1 MVGKM
6 AVSKAGH
13 DKLEVFV
20 IVKED
25 SNYVYL
31 CDGRLK
37 KLENPKKKSKKHIQ
51 IINHYDNEELAAK
64 LTSGAQ
70 IYDEDIKLAIK
81 LWNCKNKEE
90 NNV

>member
-13 DKLEVFV
+13 DKKEVYV

-25 SNYVYL
+25 QTHVYL

-37 KLENPKKKSKKHIQ
+37 TIDNPKKKSKKHIQ
-51 IINHYDNEELAAK
+51 IIKHHINEELKAK
-64 LTSGAQ
+64 LTSGAKV
-70 IYDEDIKLAIK
+70 YDEEIKLVIK
-81 LWNCKNKEE
+81 LWNRKSKEE

>member
-13 DKLEVFV
+13 DKKEVYV

-25 SNYVYL
+25 QTYVYL

-37 KLENPKKKSKKHIQ
+37 TMDNPKKKSKKHIQ
-51 IINHYDNEELAAK
+51 VIKHYVNEELAMK
-64 LTSGAQ
+64 LESGAKV
-70 IYDEDIKLAIK
+70 YDEEIKLAIK
-81 LWNCKNKEE
+81 LWNRKNKEE

>member
-13 DKLEVFV
+13 DKKEVYV

-25 SNYVYL
+25 QTHVYL

-37 KLENPKKKSKKHIQ
+37 TIDNPKKKSKKHIQ
-51 IINHYDNEELAAK
+51 IIKHHINEELKEK
-64 LTSGAQ
+64 LTSGAKV
-70 IYDEDIKLAIK
+70 YDEEIKLVIK
-81 LWNCKNKEE
+81 LWNRKNKEE

>member
-25 SNYVYL
+25 NEYVYL

-37 KLENPKKKSKKHIQ
+37 KLDNPKKKSKKHIQ
-51 IINHYDNEELAAK
+51 IIKHGINDELADK
-64 LTSGAQ
+64 LARGSKV
-70 IYDEDIKLAIK
+70 YDEEIKLAIK

>member
-25 SNYVYL
+25 NNYVYL

-37 KLENPKKKSKKHIQ
+37 KLENPKKKSKKHKGCP
-51 IINHYDNEELAAK
+51 E
-64 LTSGAQ
+64 
-70 IYDEDIKLAIK
+70 
-81 LWNCKNKEE
+81 
-90 NNV
+90 